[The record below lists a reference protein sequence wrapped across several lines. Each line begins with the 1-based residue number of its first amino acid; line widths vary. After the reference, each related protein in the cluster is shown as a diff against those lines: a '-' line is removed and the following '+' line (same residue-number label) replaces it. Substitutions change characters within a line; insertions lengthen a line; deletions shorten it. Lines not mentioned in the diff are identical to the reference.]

1 MTCLFAWGF
10 AVFNSH
16 AIEVRQTPYG
26 AIAARNLFQLHAPPT
41 TPTPTPTPKVAS
53 KVHLTGITM
62 ILKRPVAF
70 ITIEGT
76 KSQPEQSVILGEGDA
91 ANGVQVESIDQKAAR
106 VGILNDG
113 ESQVLNFELARPSGQ
128 QFIEATIME
137 VPMDNS
143 RPSPRLTLPVQKNA
157 EPSLSPEEQTAL
169 IELQRVK
176 FQMEGNPAHSLL
188 PPTGFDSNE

>member
-1 MTCLFAWGF
+1 MICLCAWGF

-16 AIEVRQTPYG
+16 ALEVRPTPYD
-26 AIAARNLFQLHAPPT
+26 AIAARNLFQLHDAPVKPSQV
-41 TPTPTPTPKVAS
+41 PEAKPIAKVR
-53 KVHLTGITM
+53 LTGITM

-76 KSQPEQSVILGEGDA
+76 KSQPEQSVILGEGDS
-91 ANGVQVESIDQKAAR
+91 ANGVQVKSIDQKAAR

-128 QFIEATIME
+128 QFIEAIIME

-188 PPTGFDSNE
+188 PPTGFDPNE